1 MDREVV
7 GEGYRE
13 DSLED
18 EDEQF
23 AIENFVYWKEDQ
35 KRRRCMTVVQVMYY
49 VVHAIYLMGLYK
61 HSQYVDKSITQKNVD
76 RENIKKEMKHL
87 TSDERCR
94 NVIRTVAAPRQSQGV
109 PRNTL
114 T

>member
-23 AIENFVYWKEDQ
+23 AIENLYIGKRIRSKKMHDCSSSNVLCRACNIFDGIVQAFPICRQIDHSKE
-35 KRRRCMTVVQVMYY
+35 C
-49 VVHAIYLMGLYK
+49 
-61 HSQYVDKSITQKNVD
+61 
-76 RENIKKEMKHL
+76 
-87 TSDERCR
+87 
-94 NVIRTVAAPRQSQGV
+94 
-109 PRNTL
+109 
-114 T
+114 